1 VGRKG
6 GGPNGRRKRPSN
18 LLIVNEADAAILARA
33 KSGHREAFRTIVE
46 RHSADVF
53 RVAYR
58 LTRSEQDA
66 EDVVQETFLKAYAEL
81 GRFEGRAALAT
92 WLHRIAA
99 NCAIDLIRRRP
110 AVVRAPLDGEPIVM
124 RAASASP
131 GPDRQ
136 AAGREMRQHL
146 DAALADLTPLER
158 AAFTLRH
165 LEEQSIE
172 EICGILGQSPEATRH
187 SIFRAV
193 AKIRRTLA
201 PLVGVQP

>member
-1 VGRKG
+1 M
-6 GGPNGRRKRPSN
+6 
-18 LLIVNEADAAILARA
+18 NEADAAILARA

-46 RHSADVF
+46 RHSPGVF

-81 GRFEGRAALAT
+81 PRFEGRAALAT
-92 WLHRIAA
+92 WLYRIAA

-110 AVVRAPLDGEPIVM
+110 AVAIDAVDAEPAVM
-124 RAASASP
+124 RLASASP
-131 GPDRQ
+131 GPDRE
-136 AAGREMRQHL
+136 AAGREMREHV
-146 DAALADLTPLER
+146 DAALKDLTPLER

-165 LEEQSIE
+165 LEERPVD
-172 EICGILGQSPEATRH
+172 EICGILGQSPTATRH

-193 AKIRRTLA
+193 AKMRRTLA
-201 PLVGVQP
+201 PLVELRS

>member
-1 VGRKG
+1 M
-6 GGPNGRRKRPSN
+6 
-18 LLIVNEADAAILARA
+18 NEADAAILTRA
-33 KSGHREAFRTIVE
+33 KSGHRDAFRTIVE
-46 RHSADVF
+46 RHSRGVF

-66 EDVVQETFLKAYAEL
+66 EDVVQETFLKAHAEL
-81 GRFEGRAALAT
+81 QSFEGRAALGT

-110 AVVRAPLDGEPIVM
+110 AAVSESCDTAPAAL
-124 RAASASP
+124 RLASASP

-136 AAGREMRQHL
+136 AAGREMRQHVQ
-146 DAALADLTPLER
+146 AALADLTPLER

-165 LEEQSIE
+165 LEERSID
-172 EICGILGQSPEATRH
+172 EICHVLGQTPTATRH

-201 PLVGVQP
+201 PLVRLQP

>member
-1 VGRKG
+1 
-6 GGPNGRRKRPSN
+6 
-18 LLIVNEADAAILARA
+18 VNEADAAIVTRA
-33 KSGHREAFRTIVE
+33 KSGHRDAFRTIVE
-46 RHSADVF
+46 RHSRGVF

-81 GRFEGRAALAT
+81 ESFEGRAALGT

-99 NCAIDLIRRRP
+99 NCANDLIRRRP
-110 AVVRAPLDGEPIVM
+110 AATSGSFETASAALRL
-124 RAASASP
+124 ASASP
-131 GPDRQ
+131 GPERQ

-146 DAALADLTPLER
+146 QAALADLTPLER

-165 LEEQSIE
+165 LEERSIDD
-172 EICGILGQSPEATRH
+172 ICHVLGQTPTATRH

-193 AKIRRTLA
+193 AKIRRTL
-201 PLVGVQP
+201 GRS

>member
-1 VGRKG
+1 
-6 GGPNGRRKRPSN
+6 
-18 LLIVNEADAAILARA
+18 VNEADADILTRA
-33 KSGHREAFRTIVE
+33 QSGHREAFRTIVE
-46 RHSADVF
+46 RHSAGVF

-81 GRFEGRAALAT
+81 ARFEGRAALGT
-92 WLHRIAA
+92 WLYRIAA

-110 AVVRAPLDGEPIVM
+110 APVAGACDPEAAAM
-124 RAASASP
+124 RLASASP

-136 AAGREMRQHL
+136 AAGREMREHVE
-146 DAALADLTPLER
+146 AALQDLTPLER

-165 LEEQSIE
+165 VEGLSIE
-172 EICGILGQSPEATRH
+172 EVGEKLGMKTSATKH

-193 AKIRRTLA
+193 KKMRSALG
-201 PLVGVQP
+201 PLVAAD